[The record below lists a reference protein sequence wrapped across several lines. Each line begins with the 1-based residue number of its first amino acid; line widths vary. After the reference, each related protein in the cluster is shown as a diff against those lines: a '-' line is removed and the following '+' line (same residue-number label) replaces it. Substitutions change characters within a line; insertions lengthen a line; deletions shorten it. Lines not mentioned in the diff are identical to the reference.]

1 MLSARVVPVRA
12 SPISVARALADRP
25 GFAFLF
31 DPTGERSFVCCDPV
45 DESRSLDPEPTLA
58 HSATP
63 RDLAR
68 APRWVGLLPYEAR
81 RELERSSRADPRPEP
96 ELVTPLWKRYAAVV
110 EIGEHVRVVGEDP
123 ARVADLARS
132 VARARGAAPPPRLR
146 LREPELDA
154 LHADRVRR
162 ALDLIAR
169 GEVYVVNLARRFD
182 FDVAGHPLEL
192 MAALARRA
200 PAPFSA
206 AVSWDGL
213 GVASV
218 SPELFLRTHPRGAIE
233 TWPIKGTRPRGADA
247 QADRALVQELEGD
260 PKERA
265 ELAMVVDVERN
276 DLGRIAVAGS
286 VRLSRPP
293 AVETLRTVHHRVA
306 RVSALLRPEI
316 TRADLLAAMLPSG
329 SVTGAP
335 KVRAMEIIAELE
347 ARRRGLYTGAFGMLR
362 HDGSLELAMAIR
374 TLTLRGATASYF
386 AGGGIV
392 ADSDPERE
400 VEETRWKAVQVLERV
415 AG

>member
-31 DPTGERSFVCCDPV
+31 DPTGSRSFVCCDPV
-45 DESRSLDPEPTLA
+45 AESRALDPEPALE
-58 HSATP
+58 HSAP
-63 RDLAR
+63 LRDLER

-81 RELERSSRADPRPEP
+81 RELERSTLADPRSEP
-96 ELVTPLWKRYAAVV
+96 DLVTPLWKRYAAVV
-110 EIGEHVRVVGEDP
+110 EIGERVRVVGEDP
-123 ARVADLARS
+123 ARVADLAGA
-132 VARARGAAPPPRLR
+132 VARASGAARTPHLR
-146 LREPELDA
+146 LREPEPDV

-169 GEVYVVNLARRFD
+169 GDVYVVNLARRFD
-182 FDVAGHPLEL
+182 FDVSGHPLEL
-192 MAALARRA
+192 MTALARRA

-206 AVSWDGL
+206 AVSWDAL

-218 SPELFLRTHPRGAIE
+218 SPELFLRTHPRGSVE
-233 TWPIKGTRPRGADA
+233 TWPIKGTRPRGAEA
-247 QADRALVQELEGD
+247 RVDRALADELEHD

-265 ELAMVVDVERN
+265 ELAMGVDVERN
-276 DLGRIAVAGS
+276 DLGRVAVPGS
-286 VRLSRPP
+286 VRLSRAP
-293 AVETLRTVHHRVA
+293 AVETQRTVHHRVA
-306 RVSALLRPEI
+306 RVTALVRPGV
-316 TRADLLAAMLPSG
+316 TRSELLAAMLPSG

-347 ARRRGLYTGAFGMLR
+347 AQRRGLYTGAFGMLR

-392 ADSDPERE
+392 ADSDPDRE